1 LYVNVFRASGISIL
15 RLLNNG
21 ENMSSIRSYDCCG
34 GVLMKRYIVA
44 GFVAFSFV
52 VLVSVTLSAQQ
63 GSGRMGGRGGVRS
76 EGRGTYDPAQAEITT
91 GEIIAVKDIEFNR
104 GRITG
109 VGAELKTD
117 SQTVLV
123 YLGPHI
129 YVDLQNVRINVG
141 DTVEVKGVNVLL
153 DGQQAVLAGEVRK
166 GDDVL
171 RLRDDNGM
179 PLWAGK
185 RQGGRR
191 GN

>member
-1 LYVNVFRASGISIL
+1 
-15 RLLNNG
+15 
-21 ENMSSIRSYDCCG
+21 
-34 GVLMKRYIVA
+34 MKRYIVA
-44 GFVAFSFV
+44 GVVAFSFV
-52 VLVSVTLSAQQ
+52 ALVSVTLSAQQ

-76 EGRGTYDPAQAEITT
+76 DGRGTYDPAQAEIIT
-91 GEIIAVKDIEFNR
+91 GEIITVKDVEFNK
-104 GRITG
+104 GRMTG

-141 DTVEVKGVNVLL
+141 DKVEVKGVKVLL
-153 DGQQAVLAGEVRK
+153 DGRQAVLAAEVRK
-166 GDDVL
+166 GDEVL
-171 RLRDDNGM
+171 KLRDDNGV

-185 RQGGRR
+185 RQGKRR